1 MPVTT
6 SAKRYA
12 QAIFEIALESDKLK
26 DWQSNLTKVAKLLT
40 DEEFI
45 ELAENP
51 KIPFDLKKKL
61 VQEKLGKTSLMVLN
75 LVYLLVSKG
84 KIGTAGQISEQ
95 YDRLMN
101 EHYGIK
107 KADVTTAVPLD
118 KAEAEKLGKHLEELV
133 GKKVSMNL
141 QVNPDILGGFIARI
155 DDSMIDGS
163 IRNRLETLKK
173 RLAETRK

>member
-12 QAIFEIALESDKLK
+12 QAIFEIALESSKLK
-26 DWQSNLTKVAKLLT
+26 DWQSNLTKVAKLIQ
-40 DEEFI
+40 DEEFVG
-45 ELAENP
+45 LAENP
-51 KIPFDLKKKL
+51 KVPFDLKKKL
-61 VQEKLGKTSLMVLN
+61 VEEKLAKTSPMVLN
-75 LVYLLVSKG
+75 LVYLLISKG
-84 KIGTAGQISEQ
+84 KLKMAGQISEE
-95 YDRLMN
+95 YDRLVN

-107 KADVTTAVPLD
+107 KAEVTTAIQLD
-118 KAEAEKLGKHLEELV
+118 NAEAETLGKYLESV
-133 GKKVSMNL
+133 MGAKVSMDV
-141 QVNPDILGGFIARI
+141 QVSPDIIGGFIARI

>member
-12 QAIFEIALESDKLK
+12 QAIVEIALESNKLK
-26 DWQSNLTKVAKLLT
+26 DWQSNLTKVAKLVE
-40 DEEFI
+40 DEEFV

-61 VQEKLGKTSLMVLN
+61 VQEKLGKTSPMVLN

-84 KIGTAGQISEQ
+84 KLGMASQISEE
-95 YDRLMN
+95 YDRSVN

-107 KADVTTAVPLD
+107 KAEVITAVPLD
-118 KAEAEKLGKHLEELV
+118 NAEAEKLGEHLEEMV
-133 GKKVSMNL
+133 GKKVSMTL
-141 QVNPDILGGFIARI
+141 QVNPDILGGFIAKI

-173 RLAETRK
+173 RLAETGK